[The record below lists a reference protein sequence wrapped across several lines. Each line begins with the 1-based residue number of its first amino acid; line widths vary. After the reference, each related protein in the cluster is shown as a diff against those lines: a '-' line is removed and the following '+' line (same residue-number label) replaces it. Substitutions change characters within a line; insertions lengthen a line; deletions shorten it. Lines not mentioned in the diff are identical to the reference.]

1 MANTQEVT
9 QKDLHDLLEIFERK
23 SFEAGPCEE
32 GTLEEDITKKC
43 EFLFKQDY
51 SLIELE
57 NTNGILSPRY
67 PGRIFIPEYEHN
79 RPNNMAS
86 TITANNTNIFSQN
99 ATPQN
104 SSINGFHHQHHLHYA
119 NNSTTANTTSSNGS
133 MSSLSSSTATALNMG
148 TANNGIHAFVTFA
161 NGSMSQTTTNGV
173 PNNLPTA
180 APAPPHP
187 YFSTQMQYPQHLMP
201 QTTPNTSVGLNGGG
215 GGGNGTT
222 STSTSYQHTIYED
235 LYDVNKIRE
244 LITMAKYARCRQRFA
259 VPVIM
264 YRGKYICRSATISVM
279 PETYGRKVVDYA
291 YDCLNG
297 TNYSDR
303 GNHIVDD
310 ENNDNNEDSL
320 MNHALNESSP
330 FSYDEVIKSDIQL
343 LNALNVSAIVDLMVE
358 KRKIK
363 YFMAVSS
370 SEKADPENHYEEFN
384 ILSLPYPGCEFF
396 KKFRDNNYMA
406 KNLYYNWKQSFND
419 AIISVPKAGP
429 TADLN
434 INWSDYKQWD
444 LVQITQ
450 NYLKACLKYIQE
462 ENSGLLIHCIS
473 GWDRTPLFISLV
485 RLSLWADG
493 LIHQNL
499 NALQMAYLTLAYD
512 WYLFGHQLPDRLKR
526 GEDIMF
532 FCFHVLKYIT
542 DEEFSIVEHRK
553 RTKTSSSS
561 GSSVIV
567 IKSDCCDD
575 EPLKEDFILSY
586 DQDSNDSFSNSSNCD
601 MSITDNFYATSAT
614 TTTTMPTASVTAQ
627 QQMVMNPFTSRSPN
641 PKRSKTSPI
650 SVPGVSATRQR
661 QESTSSNGSW
671 QVVTD
676 TGSIDSM
683 MNGSYMMHFISQQQP
698 DNISITS
705 CNSGHYVMTGNG
717 STTGNGY
724 NCHSNTP
731 SNGSNASLSSNGINN
746 GGNGGGALNFLT
758 NGINDKDLMNGSS
771 KTSTIMRKKRLNAV
785 RAIFIQAYGK
795 TVGLKFKEG
804 SAMNLATFIGTLADQ
819 LF

>member
-1 MANTQEVT
+1 MSTTTEVT

-23 SFEAGPCEE
+23 SFEAGSCEE
-32 GTLEEDITKKC
+32 GTQEEEITKKC
-43 EFLFKQDY
+43 EYLFKQDY
-51 SLIELE
+51 TLIELD
-57 NTNGILSPRY
+57 NTNGVLSPRY
-67 PGRIFIPEYEHN
+67 PGHIFIPEYEHGH
-79 RPNNMAS
+79 MAT
-86 TITANNTNIFSQN
+86 TITANNTNIFNQTTTT
-99 ATPQN
+99 TPQN
-104 SSINGFHHQHHLHYA
+104 SINNLNGFHL
-119 NNSTTANTTSSNGS
+119 NNATTTTKTTSASSNGAS
-133 MSSLSSSTATALNMG
+133 ITPT
-148 TANNGIHAFVTFA
+148 TNNGIHAFVTFA
-161 NGSMSQTTTNGV
+161 NSSMQQQLPPQQQPQYPNSQTYLQYQQQLLQQTAVANNISTTSSTTTTNGI
-173 PNNLPTA
+173 T
-180 APAPPHP
+180 
-187 YFSTQMQYPQHLMP
+187 
-201 QTTPNTSVGLNGGG
+201 NT
-215 GGGNGTT
+215 TT
-222 STSTSYQHTIYED
+222 STIYED
-235 LYDVNKIRE
+235 LYDISKIRE

-259 VPVIM
+259 IPVIM
-264 YRGKYICRSATISVM
+264 YRGKYICRSATISVNA
-279 PETYGRKVVDYA
+279 ETYGRKVVDYA

-320 MNHALNESSP
+320 MNHALNEPSP

-343 LNALNVSAIVDLMVE
+343 LNALNVSTIVDLMVE

-370 SEKADPENHYEEFN
+370 SEKADPENHYENFN
-384 ILSLPYPGCEFF
+384 LLSLPYPGCEFF

-406 KNLYYNWKQSFND
+406 KNLHYNWKQSFND
-419 AIISVPKAGP
+419 ANISIPKLGP
-429 TADLN
+429 TNELN
-434 INWSDYKQWD
+434 INWNEYKNWD
-444 LVQITQ
+444 LVLITQ

-493 LIHQNL
+493 LIHQSL
-499 NALQMAYLTLAYD
+499 NALQMAYFTLAYD

-561 GSSVIV
+561 GSSSVIV

-601 MSITDNFYATSAT
+601 MSITDNFYATAASAIT
-614 TTTTMPTASVTAQ
+614 GSCNNIVAV
-627 QQMVMNPFTSRSPN
+627 NPLTNRSPN

-650 SVPGVSATRQR
+650 SVPGASTTRQR

-683 MNGSYMMHFISQQQP
+683 MNGSYMMHFISQQQH
-698 DNISITS
+698 DGNSLTS
-705 CNSGHYVMTGNG
+705 CHSGNGLYGIGNG
-717 STTGNGY
+717 SNGSCANNGSGNGY
-724 NCHSNTP
+724 NCSNTP
-731 SNGSNASLSSNGINN
+731 SNGSNASGGSINGAHNYVTNSIN
-746 GGNGGGALNFLT
+746 GKDILN
-758 NGINDKDLMNGSS
+758 
-771 KTSTIMRKKRLNAV
+771 STKPTTLLRKQRLNAV

>member
-1 MANTQEVT
+1 MSTTTTNEVT

-23 SFEAGPCEE
+23 SFEAGSCEE
-32 GTLEEDITKKC
+32 GSPEEEITKKC
-43 EFLFKQDY
+43 ECLFKQDY
-51 SLIELE
+51 TLIELD
-57 NTNGILSPRY
+57 NTNGVLSPRY
-67 PGRIFIPEYEHN
+67 PGRIFIPEYQHGH
-79 RPNNMAS
+79 MAS
-86 TITANNTNIFSQN
+86 TITANNTSIFNQTATTATNTNTNNI
-99 ATPQN
+99 TPQN
-104 SSINGFHHQHHLHYA
+104 NTYMNGFHF
-119 NNSTTANTTSSNGS
+119 NTNCSSNGS
-133 MSSLSSSTATALNMG
+133 NSTPTS
-148 TANNGIHAFVTFA
+148 NNGIHAFVTFA
-161 NGSMSQTTTNGV
+161 NSSMQQNQQHQQHPQYPNTQTYLQYQQQLLQQQQQSSSTTTTTTNG
-173 PNNLPTA
+173 PGTNCMTN
-180 APAPPHP
+180 
-187 YFSTQMQYPQHLMP
+187 
-201 QTTPNTSVGLNGGG
+201 TTTN
-215 GGGNGTT
+215 
-222 STSTSYQHTIYED
+222 TIYED
-235 LYDVNKIRE
+235 LYDVSKIRE

-264 YRGKYICRSATISVM
+264 YRGKYICRSATISVNA
-279 PETYGRKVVDYA
+279 ETYGRKVVDYA

-297 TNYSDR
+297 TNYSER
-303 GNHIVDD
+303 GQHIVDD

-320 MNHALNESSP
+320 MNQALNEPSP
-330 FSYDEVIKSDIQL
+330 FSYEEVIKSDILL
-343 LNALNVSAIVDLMVE
+343 LNALNVSTIMDLMVE

-370 SEKADPENHYEEFN
+370 SEKADPENHYENFN
-384 ILSLPYPGCEFF
+384 LLSLPYPGCEFF

-419 AIISVPKAGP
+419 ANISIPKLGP
-429 TADLN
+429 TNELN
-434 INWSDYKQWD
+434 INWNEYKNWD
-444 LVQITQ
+444 LVLITQ

-493 LIHQNL
+493 LIHQSL
-499 NALQMAYLTLAYD
+499 NALQMAYFTLAYD

-542 DEEFSIVEHRK
+542 DEEFSIVEHR
-553 RTKTSSSS
+553 
-561 GSSVIV
+561 
-567 IKSDCCDD
+567 
-575 EPLKEDFILSY
+575 DFILSY
-586 DQDSNDSFSNSSNCD
+586 DQDSNDSFSNSSICD
-601 MSITDNFYATSAT
+601 MSITDNFYATAT
-614 TTTTMPTASVTAQ
+614 TTVTAAQ
-627 QQMVMNPFTSRSPN
+627 QGSCNNIVGGGNPLTNRSPN

-650 SVPGVSATRQR
+650 SVPGASATRQR

-683 MNGSYMMHFISQQQP
+683 MNGSYMMRFISQQQQ
-698 DNISITS
+698 DGNSLTS
-705 CNSGHYVMTGNG
+705 CNSGNGLYGTGNG
-717 STTGNGY
+717 SNNSSSSGNNYSTGSGGIGVGNGY
-724 NCHSNTP
+724 NCSNTP
-731 SNGSNASLSSNGINN
+731 SNGSNASGGSINV
-746 GGNGGGALNFLT
+746 GALNNVT
-758 NGINDKDLMNGSS
+758 NSINGKDITPSS
-771 KTSTIMRKKRLNAV
+771 KPTTLLRKQRLNAV